1 VQSRYDV
8 GMPCLL
14 AILALAFPRV
24 VLLLLWLFT
33 TYLERAINSVLVLL
47 IGFLILPLTT
57 LAYAFTINTHGT
69 VDGLYLVLI
78 VVAVLIDLGLIGGG
92 HASRRRAD

>member
-1 VQSRYDV
+1 
-8 GMPCLL
+8 MPCLL
-14 AILALAFPRV
+14 ALLALAFPRV

-33 TYLERAINSVLVLL
+33 TYLERAINSVLILL

-57 LAYAFTINTHGT
+57 LAYAFAINSHGS

-78 VVAVLIDLGLIGGG
+78 VVAVLVDLGLIGGG